1 MLVWDVFLGS
11 TSLTHRQKKSPCELG
26 ELLAFTAAL
35 VGSLDAA
42 EGQGRRVV
50 EQLKQ
55 NQSVGVHDMSAKV
68 RYTALLEVNL
78 NDTKRY

>member
-35 VGSLDAA
+35 VGGLDAA

-50 EQLKQ
+50 E
-55 NQSVGVHDMSAKV
+55 
-68 RYTALLEVNL
+68 
-78 NDTKRY
+78 